1 MYVLKK
7 CICFAPINKE
17 ARFNSLVARLHL
29 TMAALGLKTGAT
41 DISPVF
47 IKWLREILARSN

>member
-17 ARFNSLVARLHL
+17 ARFNGLVATPSHYGR
-29 TMAALGLKTGAT
+29 AGLKTGAT